1 MQSSPSRR
9 RVLDTKSDGSL
20 PAVPGLKHVLDK
32 YDYHKKHSKVGRA
45 LKSLVLRLPWL
56 TRI

>member
-1 MQSSPSRR
+1 MQSLSRR